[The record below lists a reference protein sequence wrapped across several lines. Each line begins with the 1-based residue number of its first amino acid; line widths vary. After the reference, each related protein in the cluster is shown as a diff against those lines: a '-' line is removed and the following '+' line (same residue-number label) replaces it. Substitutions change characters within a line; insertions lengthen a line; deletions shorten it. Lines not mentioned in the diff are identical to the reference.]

1 MIDSGVP
8 PVFTANIMID
18 KAKIQTALRSPGAKK
33 YGLRFLIAF
42 VLVGVLGFLV
52 LPPIVKSV
60 ALDQLSKA
68 LHREVSVKSVS
79 LNPYVLSAT
88 VEGLEIRE
96 REGAE
101 NFVSF
106 DSLYL
111 NIEASSLF
119 RGGPVLKEIRLDN
132 PKIRVV
138 RQSENRYNFSDLL
151 DEFLAKPKNDDPTP
165 AFSLNNIQISGGS
178 VELDDRV
185 LEEKHALSD
194 ITLTV
199 PFVSSMAYATEIFVE
214 PLFSAQIDGAPLSIK
229 GRSRPFDKS
238 MESEVFLALD
248 DWQLAKYLD
257 YSPVQFPI
265 KVLSGSLDTD
275 LKLVF
280 RQELDTPATLQLSGT
295 AILKDLQVKQSSDV
309 PLATLKRLELVIG
322 SADLLG
328 RKFAIDRVALEAP
341 EITTRVGKDGTLNWL
356 SLLPKTSAAAVKSEP
371 SAPLEWS
378 LGEVS
383 VQGGNVNWI
392 DESNAKPFKASVESI
407 DVGVKNLLSSGKE
420 KASFELGWK
429 VKGGEWLN
437 IDQFSIK
444 DGQLDLAKR
453 EVMIGNAKASGVR
466 GLMRRTADGR
476 IEWIEPPTFRAVAK
490 SQKDSASPWKLTVA
504 KYVGENIALR
514 FEDKAVS
521 PAATQTIDAFGFEL
535 NNLSTDTSQTAKV
548 KANFKFNSKGSVAVE
563 GSLKPMPVDANLNV
577 DVKTLELLP
586 LQPYFSERLNIEVTK
601 GLLTVNGNL
610 QLRQPAVEKTAGA
623 SETAAAVPQLAGGF
637 SGQAT
642 VGDFYAVDK
651 INSADFL
658 RWKSFYLGNIDV
670 RLKPDSVSIGEVAL
684 TDFFARVIVSP
695 EGKLNLMQIVRKD
708 ETEKPAATPVVP
720 AATAVKSE
728 EGKAS
733 APVAT
738 AATAAQPAMPIKIG
752 KITLQGGSVRFSD
765 NFVKPNYT
773 ANLRKIGGR
782 ITGLSSEPGTVASLE
797 LRGNYDNIA
806 PLNVTA
812 KINPLSAKPY
822 LDLQADVKGI
832 EMTSF
837 SPYSGKY
844 AGYGIEKGKL
854 SLFVNYKIENDQLQ
868 AENRVFIDQLTFG
881 DAIESAEATKL
892 PVRLA
897 VSLLQNR
904 NGEIDISLPI
914 SGSLNDPQFS
924 IGGLVV
930 KVIVNLIVK
939 AVTSPFALLGSM
951 FGGGEELSMIE
962 FDAGRTVITSA
973 SEKRLENLAKALIDR
988 PALKL
993 EITGRVDPALDP
1005 DGLKRARIDRKVRAL
1020 KREDLTKKNV
1030 ETESAESLEVGAT
1043 EYTALLERVYKAEKF
1058 PKPRNMVGMV
1068 KSLPVEE
1075 MEKLMLANS
1084 TVDEEDLRN
1093 LGDRRAKV
1101 VLDWLVAHGVPVE
1114 RVFLL
1119 PGKIGEGEGESK
1131 PGGEQKAKTS
1141 RVDFSLK

>member
-18 KAKIQTALRSPGAKK
+18 KAKIQTALRSPRTKK

-60 ALDQLSKA
+60 ALDQLSKV

-79 LNPYVLSAT
+79 LNPYALSAT

-111 NIEASSLF
+111 NVEASSLF
-119 RGGPVLKEIRLDN
+119 RGGPVLKEIRLAN

-151 DEFLAKPKNDDPTP
+151 DEFLTKPKNDDPTP

-178 VELDDRV
+178 VEFDDRV

-214 PLFSAQIDGAPLSIK
+214 PLFSARIDGAPLSIK

-238 MESEVFLALD
+238 LESEVDLALD
-248 DWQLAKYLD
+248 DFQLVKYLD
-257 YSPVQFPI
+257 YSPIKLPI
-265 KVLSGSLDTD
+265 KVLSGALDTD

-280 RQELDTPATLQLSGT
+280 RQEQDTPATLQLSGT
-295 AILKDLQVKQSSDV
+295 AILKDLQVKESSDA
-309 PLATLKRLELVIG
+309 PLLAFKRLEVVVG

-328 RKFAIDRVALEAP
+328 RKFAIDRVTLDAP
-341 EITTRVGKDGTLNWL
+341 EITTRVSKDGTLNWL

-371 SAPLEWS
+371 SVPLEWS
-378 LGEVS
+378 LGEAS
-383 VQGGNVNWI
+383 VQGGVVNWS

-407 DVGVKNLLSSGKE
+407 DVDVKHLLSSGKE

-429 VKGGEWLN
+429 VNGGEWLN

-490 SQKDSASPWKLTVA
+490 SQKDSSSPWKLTVA

-535 NNLSTDTSQTAKV
+535 NNLSTDTTQTAKV

-563 GSLKPMPVDANLNV
+563 GSLKPVPVDANLNV

-601 GLLTVNGNL
+601 GVLTVNGNL
-610 QLRQPAVEKTAGA
+610 QLRQPAVDK
-623 SETAAAVPQLAGGF
+623 AAEMAAEVPQLAGGF

-651 INSADFL
+651 VNSADFL
-658 RWKSFYLGNIDV
+658 RWKSFYLDKIDV

-733 APVAT
+733 APVAA
-738 AATAAQPAMPIKIG
+738 AATAVKSAMPIKIG

-782 ITGLSSEPGTVASLE
+782 ISGLSSEPGTVASLE

-881 DAIESAEATKL
+881 DAVESQEATKL

-962 FDAGRTVITSA
+962 FDAGRAVITPA

-993 EITGRVDPALDP
+993 EIAGRVDPALDP
-1005 DGLKRARIDRKVRAL
+1005 DGLKKARIERKVRAL

-1030 ETESAESLEVGAT
+1030 ETESAASLEVGAA
-1043 EYTALLERVYKAEKF
+1043 EYPALLERVYKAEKF
-1058 PKPRNMVGMV
+1058 PKPRNMIGMV

-1084 TVDEEDLRN
+1084 TVDEDNLRN
-1093 LGDRRAKV
+1093 LADRRAKV